1 MVGCEGC
8 GYAMLQFTSAP
19 TLDLVTL
26 CNGPVP
32 THTPS
37 PSPSPCSP
45 PPPPPLPPP
54 AHLPPPPLLLSL
66 PLLTSSS
73 PSPCSP
79 PLFNGLPTAV
89 LYELL
94 RDGEARLQPVALS
107 CLYVLQEDT
116 EQFGGHLHVH
126 PQPVQD
132 HPHHVLWGGR
142 RAAITGRATR
152 HSLTGY
158 TTRHSLTGC
167 TTWHSLTGRATRHS
181 LTGCATR
188 HSLTGRATRH
198 SLTGRTTRHSL
209 TGRTTRH
216 SLTGRAT
223 RHSLTGEV
231 CAHTHSTGRRLGTH
245 PHTVRVCGALGMG
258 SHSSSLARGKQ
269 ILIITHP
276 HHLPPPL

>member
-1 MVGCEGC
+1 MVGSEGC
-8 GYAMLQFTSAP
+8 GYAMLQLTSAP

-32 THTPS
+32 THTP
-37 PSPSPCSP
+37 
-45 PPPPPLPPP
+45 
-54 AHLPPPPLLLSL
+54 
-66 PLLTSSS
+66 SSS

-132 HPHHVLWGGR
+132 HPHHILWGGGGGGGN
-142 RAAITGRATR
+142 AI
-152 HSLTGY
+152 
-158 TTRHSLTGC
+158 TGC
-167 TTWHSLTGRATRHS
+167 TTWHSLTGRAM
-181 LTGCATR
+181 
-188 HSLTGRATRH
+188 
-198 SLTGRTTRHSL
+198 
-209 TGRTTRH
+209 
-216 SLTGRAT
+216 

-231 CAHTHSTGRRLGTH
+231 CAHTHTPQAHTH
-245 PHTVRVCGALGMG
+245 TLCECVV
-258 SHSSSLARGKQ
+258 
-269 ILIITHP
+269 
-276 HHLPPPL
+276 HLVWEATAPR